1 MIQGTFSL
9 GVDLIQVVVKGNE
22 LLFYDVGSGTI
33 TTIEGLK
40 LDMSGVIKEFPDL
53 KDDEEWRK
61 KAINRLKEHMKK
73 FDKEMD
79 KLNYVK
85 NELVKFGWIALYYQK
100 AGWRPTKWKDVV

>member
-22 LLFYDVGSGTI
+22 LLFYDISTGTI
-33 TTIEGLK
+33 TTIEGIK

-61 KAINRLKEHMKK
+61 KAINRLKEYMKK
-73 FDKEMD
+73 INGEMN

-85 NELVKFGWIALYYQK
+85 NELVKFGWEAKYFQR
-100 AGWRPTKWKDVV
+100 AGFRPEKFNVV